1 MIFRRNIKIGLG
13 EYENHRGQRVH
24 RGAQNHQAPSVPV
37 ALPCYK
43 SPDSGAFRMGEDKVC
58 GAPKK
63 LRKFFMLGN
72 LMIYSD
78 NSIEISGDNMKILR

>member
-1 MIFRRNIKIGLG
+1 
-13 EYENHRGQRVH
+13 
-24 RGAQNHQAPSVPV
+24 
-37 ALPCYK
+37 
-43 SPDSGAFRMGEDKVC
+43 MGEDKVC